1 MTKTPIY
8 FVPGLAAG
16 PEIFEN
22 LTFDPEVYELHYLKW
37 IQPLAL
43 EESISN
49 YAMRMTEFIR
59 HDNPVL
65 VGVSFGGIMVQEMSK
80 YVKAQKVIIISSV
93 KSKNE
98 LPLRFKIANLSK
110 AYKMF
115 PAKLVS
121 NFESYSQYFVG
132 KKLQKR
138 AKIYKK
144 YLSERSEKY
153 IRWSVKNI
161 VRWGNDHPAQ
171 NVIHIHGTEDYIFPI
186 SKINNAIKIEGGTH
200 IMILNRAKEISKILQ
215 EQLEPSLV
223 KN

>member
-1 MTKTPIY
+1 
-8 FVPGLAAG
+8 
-16 PEIFEN
+16 
-22 LTFDPEVYELHYLKW
+22 
-37 IQPLAL
+37 
-43 EESISN
+43 
-49 YAMRMTEFIR
+49 MRMTEFIT

-65 VGVSFGGIMVQEMSK
+65 VGVSFGGIMAQEMSK

>member
-22 LTFDPEVYELHYLKW
+22 LTFDPEVYELHFLKW

-115 PAKLVS
+115 PTKLVS

-138 AKIYKK
+138 VKIYKK

-153 IRWSVKNI
+153 IRWSIKNI
-161 VRWGNDHPAQ
+161 VRWSNVHPTK
-171 NVIHIHGTEDYIFPI
+171 NVIHIHGTEDHIFPI
-186 SKINNAIKIEGGTH
+186 SKIKNAIKIKGGTH

-223 KN
+223 EN